1 MTKKEIEK
9 VLAGEGSKSAKMKE
23 LYNGGCEIGEIAK
36 MMGVRYNFVYN
47 VVSVAAMKAGET
59 VRVQRKQGEKKAAIR
74 AMIDEGKTNKE
85 ISEATGTFYNYVFK
99 VRKEYEAELRAVKTQ
114 A

>member
-9 VLAGEGSKSAKMKE
+9 VLASEGSKSAKMKE

-36 MMGVRYNFVYN
+36 LMGVRYNFVYN

-59 VRVQRKQGEKKAAIR
+59 VRVQRKQGEKKAAIIELIE
-74 AMIDEGKTNKE
+74 AGKTNKE
-85 ISEATGTFYNYVFK
+85 ISEATGCYYNYVFK
-99 VRKEYEAELRAVKTQ
+99 VRKEYELASRA
-114 A
+114 